1 MEQQKFVRKNMAI
14 YDAQRR
20 QDKKRKRRTVFY
32 VILFVMVSLVFIAIA
47 TAVFLKVSKV
57 TISGNSRYSDKQI
70 RSLVPIAV
78 GDNMFSFDAE
88 SIEQAICDKY
98 PYVDSVEIKRDLPT
112 TVEVIV
118 KEEKPYYLSEIAGEQ
133 YVLSADLKVLERLE
147 DEQGIDTE
155 LTSLSLNNVRRC
167 IVGDELEFVDK
178 RTYDAILSLYENFT
192 ANYIDDKV
200 LGVDVRSRFDIYI
213 NYDNRFEVYLG
224 DIDSIDIKIR
234 FLVGIIDELEPDAT
248 GTIDVSNHRE
258 ASVALT

>member
-14 YDAQRR
+14 FDAQRR

-70 RSLVPIAV
+70 GALVPIAV

-133 YVLSADLKVLERLE
+133 YVLSADLKVLERVE
-147 DEQGIDTE
+147 EEQGVDAE
-155 LTSLSLNNVRRC
+155 LTLLSLNNVRRC

-192 ANYIDDKV
+192 ANFIDDKV

-213 NYDNRFEVYLG
+213 NYDNRF
-224 DIDSIDIKIR
+224 SIYNFSKQNTFSI
-234 FLVGIIDELEPDAT
+234 
-248 GTIDVSNHRE
+248 
-258 ASVALT
+258 